1 MAKIGAPVSPGT
13 PRSKDVGGIG
23 KAPAAPAPPPASAP
37 APPPAPAPARG
48 QVNAQLVA
56 QQFASAFVSA
66 GLLAGQLVKG
76 LFPGGA
82 PQARRPDKPAAER
95 PSAQRTEKARS
106 EPQSTEAEHGPSEA
120 GEGGGGGVSA
130 ALSSAFGTLR
140 RLKLFR
146 FRKAV
151 KKGSQGALEV
161 VSHIVLP
168 DDYGE
173 RERDP
178 QRALRYLG
186 DEQEETSFDLARR
199 EAFLLQ
205 EMERRGAPPGR
216 LARHLGSQLGPP
228 RDREFKHLLAEL
240 VRPQMDSLADRL
252 GEVSPDERRSLASLL
267 SRSAH
272 QVTGRSAE
280 SFAKL
285 LTSAGA
291 AEAAQLAESSEEP
304 MARAARLT
312 GSLRRAAS
320 PWYRSGLIAAA
331 RVDLKRLAEDSVGLV
346 PEKQHSTW
354 VWLLRAAEGLEVDTL
369 PLMAQPLVAGMMVKG
384 DAGAGRLVEVLGR
397 ALRRA
402 PGGGSLVVHLIVTLT
417 VRGDTKAATQLA
429 GALREVL
436 RQARESCT
444 PAFASPDQLE
454 ERAALLVSLI
464 PACSQVLEQG
474 QGLPPDSNPLL
485 MEALLAEGTL
495 NIVGAT
501 AAGQQLLR
509 RTLLAQER
517 GAETFLSTLPRAA
530 LTLAQ
535 PKLAPHLA
543 EAGLTPARFNF
554 GGRPFLEGVA
564 MQTGR
569 AVVGPLLARKHKGD
583 VAAAKALLRSLVRK
597 NAALFG
603 LTPDGSYLAADA
615 LEALRERP
623 EPAAIKRTLLRL
635 GKIRKKYS
643 LGQFPG
649 STEPFQP
656 LISALARSE
665 GDGTPRNG
673 PTEVVP

>member
-37 APPPAPAPARG
+37 APPPAPAPARS
-48 QVNAQLVA
+48 QVNAQVVA

-76 LFPGGA
+76 LFPGGS
-82 PQARRPDKPAAER
+82 PQARRPDKPAAEK
-95 PSAQRTEKARS
+95 PSGQRTEKARS
-106 EPQSTEAEHGPSEA
+106 EPQSTEAEHGSGEA
-120 GEGGGGGVSA
+120 GDGGGGVSS

-216 LARHLGSQLGPP
+216 LARHLNSQLGPP

-252 GEVSPDERRSLASLL
+252 GAVSPDERRSLASLL

-312 GSLRRAAS
+312 GALRRAAS
-320 PWYRSGLIAAA
+320 PLYRSGLIAAA
-331 RVDLKRLAEDSVGLV
+331 RFDLKRLAEDSVGLV
-346 PEKQHSTW
+346 PEKLHSTW
-354 VWLLRAAEGLEVDTL
+354 VWLLRSAESLEFDTL

-384 DAGAGRLVEVLGR
+384 DSGVGRLAEVLGR

-436 RQARESCT
+436 RQAREGCI
-444 PAFASPDQLE
+444 PAFASPDALE
-454 ERAALLVSLI
+454 ERAPLLVSLL
-464 PACSQVLEQG
+464 PTCCQVLEHG
-474 QGLPPDSNPLL
+474 RQGLPPDAKPLL
-485 MEALLAEGTL
+485 MEALLVEGTL

-501 AAGQQLLR
+501 SAGQQLLR
-509 RTLLAQER
+509 RALLAQER
-517 GAETFLSTLPRAA
+517 GGETFLSTLPRAA

-535 PKLAPHLA
+535 PKLAQHLA
-543 EAGLTPARFNF
+543 EAGLRPAYFQF
-554 GGRPFLEGVA
+554 GSRPFLEGVA
-564 MQTGR
+564 QHTGR

-649 STEPFQP
+649 STEPFQS
-656 LISALARSE
+656 LITALARGAE
-665 GDGTPRNG
+665 DGTPRKG
-673 PTEVVP
+673 SPELAP